1 MKSPKG
7 FRGRYFSLA
16 AILAFSATV
25 TLANQTQSVVETK
38 KEIQKQEELDD
49 KEELTPSAEELD
61 VVVVSKKIKTKESDA
76 TFASEIY
83 TKAMIEK
90 SKAKD
95 IYEFLNTQTSVST
108 IPNIGNVFTQKIDMR
123 GYGIGDGY
131 QNVVITLDG
140 RRLNSIDL
148 VPQLL
153 SSIPLESIDRIEILK
168 GSGSVEYGDGANAGA
183 INIITKGYEGANLKS
198 YVGSN
203 GLKFAFTFCWNQAR
217 KIFIKWLY

>member
-90 SKAKD
+90 SKSKRYLRIFKYPNFSFYHPKYRKCLHSKD
-95 IYEFLNTQTSVST
+95 RYE
-108 IPNIGNVFTQKIDMR
+108 
-123 GYGIGDGY
+123 
-131 QNVVITLDG
+131 
-140 RRLNSIDL
+140 
-148 VPQLL
+148 
-153 SSIPLESIDRIEILK
+153 RIW
-168 GSGSVEYGDGANAGA
+168 Y
-183 INIITKGYEGANLKS
+183 
-198 YVGSN
+198 
-203 GLKFAFTFCWNQAR
+203 R
-217 KIFIKWLY
+217 